1 MNTLLGYWRTLR
13 QYLAT
18 AKGQHDFFDDLR
30 ALLLIALTIA
40 LVWGFCR
47 FVL

>member
-18 AKGQHDFFDDLR
+18 AKGRHDFLEYIQ
-30 ALLLIALTIA
+30 AILMITATIA
-40 LVWGFCR
+40 VVWTILR
-47 FVL
+47 FFI